1 MGIPI
6 GAVRQALQKEGK
18 DPNIIDMDPS
28 KTYASQAHGSGGD
41 DKVASPAL
49 KDDPEFSKFFKVP
62 IDLFL
67 LDSFHHHYHHA
78 SQLTHTL
85 RFVVDDDR
93 CSNWVF
99 HWVECDKHCKKKER
113 ILILLIWIQKSRIS
127 ARSRERNP

>member
-28 KTYASQAHGSGGD
+28 KSYASQAHGSGGD

-49 KDDPEFSKFFKVP
+49 KDDPEFSKFFKVT
-62 IDLFL
+62 IDVLL
-67 LDSFHHHYHHA
+67 LDPCHYFHHA
-78 SQLTHTL
+78 SKLTQTL

-93 CSNWVF
+93 C
-99 HWVECDKHCKKKER
+99 
-113 ILILLIWIQKSRIS
+113 
-127 ARSRERNP
+127 